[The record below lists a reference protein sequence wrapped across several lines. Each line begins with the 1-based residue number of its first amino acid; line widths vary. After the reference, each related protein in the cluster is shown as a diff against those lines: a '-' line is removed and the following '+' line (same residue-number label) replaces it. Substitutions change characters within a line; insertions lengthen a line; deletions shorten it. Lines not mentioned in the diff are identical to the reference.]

1 MAAKFNPPKE
11 FDFLPENWPEWISR
25 WSRFRTVS
33 KLNTEEEGVQID
45 SLIYSMGT
53 RAESI
58 FSSLGLGEDEVGVY
72 IAVKQAFEEYFAP
85 RRYIIYERAKF
96 FRRVQ
101 AEGESVEQFIRALN
115 ESADR
120 CEFPDRA
127 TQIRDRIV
135 VGMRDQTVSR
145 EMQRMDIDLL
155 TEAKAVSMARQAEEV
170 ERQMRE
176 LTLPKSVDEVKP
188 RRRRKPRVAPSSHQS
203 NTKRS
208 NSDSESGTSDS
219 ELSGPCSRC
228 GHSKHYN
235 GKCPAID
242 RKCKVC
248 SMFGHYAS
256 CCRSK
261 SSKPKKG
268 RVNQLVTDA
277 SFLGEVDSNSDSW
290 TQLVVVE
297 GLELPVR
304 FKLDSGAD
312 VSVVPSRLCANVTLR
327 PTSKRLIAPGN
338 MCITVL
344 GEFDSVLR
352 VGSRKHTERL
362 YVVDETNPLLGREA
376 CVKLGLITCNVSG
389 VSMNDS
395 YSEFKELGQVSD
407 EYKRQTRDLPVQS
420 KSVDVV
426 ESPRKQCVASTQ
438 TDTNTKSEVSCPR
451 CGYDKHY
458 NSKCPA
464 INVKCQLCGVTDH
477 YARCCITKRQT
488 RKPQYKAN
496 VNQPVVDTD
505 RDNVSF
511 LGELVVGRKLR
522 SNVPA
527 QTSKPQYKANVN
539 QLVVD
544 TDRVHVSF
552 LGELVVGRKMSPN
565 VPADTNVLQPKPLMG
580 RKLRSTVP
588 AHPNVLQAKL
598 PNAVHVRQ
606 KEVELKASSKFN
618 FDRKHRA
625 KELPPLTVGDEVW
638 ITDLKRPAKV
648 VDANP
653 GTPRSYVVDSD
664 GSTVRR
670 NRRARRE
677 LSQSS
682 SPHPQPACP
691 QLEHTGVK
699 VSRYGRTIKEI
710 KKLDM

>member
-33 KLNTEEEGVQID
+33 KLNTEDESVQID
-45 SLIYSMGT
+45 SLIYSMGS

-58 FSSLGLGEDEVGVY
+58 FSSLGLGEEEVGVY
-72 IAVKQAFEEYFAP
+72 NAVKQAFEEYFSP

-188 RRRRKPRVAPSSHQS
+188 SRRRKPRVAPSSHQS
-203 NTKRS
+203 NT
-208 NSDSESGTSDS
+208 NSDRITQ
-219 ELSGPCSRC
+219 LSRPCNRC
-228 GHSKHYN
+228 GHVKHFN
-235 GKCPAID
+235 DKCPAID
-242 RKCKVC
+242 RRCNVC
-248 SMFGHYAS
+248 SMLGHYGS
-256 CCRSK
+256 CCKSK
-261 SSKPKKG
+261 CSKPKKA
-268 RVNQLVTDA
+268 RVNQLVSDA
-277 SFLGEVDSNSDSW
+277 SFLGEVDSKSDSW

-297 GLELPVR
+297 GLDLPVR

-312 VSVVPSRLCANVTLR
+312 VSVVPSRLCAHVTVR

-344 GEFDSVLR
+344 GEFDSVLT

-362 YVVDETNPLLGREA
+362 YVVDRTNALLGREA
-376 CVKLGLITCNVSG
+376 CVKLGLITCHVSHG
-389 VSMNDS
+389 
-395 YSEFKELGQVSD
+395 E
-407 EYKRQTRDLPVQS
+407 EYERQMRDLHVQS
-420 KSVDVV
+420 KSIDAVK
-426 ESPRKQCVASTQ
+426 SQRKRRVASTLS
-438 TDTNTKSEVSCPR
+438 DTNTQSEVYCPR
-451 CGYDKHY
+451 CSYVKH
-458 NSKCPA
+458 NSSRCPA
-464 INVKCQLCGVTDH
+464 INVKCNVCGITGH
-477 YARCCITKRQT
+477 YARCCRHKAHT
-488 RKPQYKAN
+488 RKPQNKAK
-496 VNQPVVDTD
+496 VNQLVVDAE

-511 LGELVVGRKLR
+511 LGELVMGRKLM
-522 SNVPA
+522 SDVPA
-527 QTSKPQYKANVN
+527 DQNVLQKRKPQHKAKVN

-544 TDRVHVSF
+544 TDMDNVSF
-552 LGELVVGRKMSPN
+552 VGEILV
-565 VPADTNVLQPKPLMG
+565 G

-588 AHPNVLQAKL
+588 AHPNVLQPKL
-598 PNAVHVRQ
+598 PNAVHIRQ
-606 KEVELKASSKFN
+606 KELELKASSKFN
-618 FDRKHRA
+618 FDRKHRS
-625 KELPPLTVGDEVW
+625 KELPPLTVGDEIWV
-638 ITDLKRPAKV
+638 TDLKRPAKV

-670 NRRARRE
+670 NRRALRE
-677 LSQSS
+677 LSQST
-682 SPHPQPACP
+682 SPHPQSACP
-691 QLEHTGVK
+691 QLEHTDVK
-699 VSRYGRTIKEI
+699 MSRYGRTIKAI
-710 KKLDM
+710 KRLDL

>member
-33 KLNTEEEGVQID
+33 KLNTEDESVQID
-45 SLIYSMGT
+45 SLIYSMGS

-58 FSSLGLGEDEVGVY
+58 FSSLGLGEEEVGVY
-72 IAVKQAFEEYFAP
+72 NAVKQAFEEYFSP

-135 VGMRDQTVSR
+135 VGMREQTVSR

-188 RRRRKPRVAPSSHQS
+188 SRRRKPRVAPSSHQS
-203 NTKRS
+203 NT
-208 NSDSESGTSDS
+208 NSDRITQ
-219 ELSGPCSRC
+219 LSRPCNRC
-228 GHSKHYN
+228 GHVKHFN
-235 GKCPAID
+235 DKCPAID
-242 RKCKVC
+242 RRCNVC
-248 SMFGHYAS
+248 SMLGHYGS
-256 CCRSK
+256 CCKSK
-261 SSKPKKG
+261 SSKPKKAM
-268 RVNQLVTDA
+268 VNQLVSDA
-277 SFLGEVDSNSDSW
+277 SFLGEVDSKSDSW

-297 GLELPVR
+297 GLDLPVR

-312 VSVVPSRLCANVTLR
+312 VSVVPSRLCAHVTVR

-344 GEFDSVLR
+344 VEFDSVLT

-362 YVVDETNPLLGREA
+362 YVVDRTNALLGREA
-376 CVKLGLITCNVSG
+376 CVKLGLITCHVSH
-389 VSMNDS
+389 
-395 YSEFKELGQVSD
+395 SE
-407 EYKRQTRDLPVQS
+407 EYERQMRDLHVQS
-420 KSVDVV
+420 KSIDAVK
-426 ESPRKQCVASTQ
+426 SQRKRRVASTQ
-438 TDTNTKSEVSCPR
+438 SDTNPQSEVSCPR
-451 CGYDKHY
+451 CGYVKH
-458 NSKCPA
+458 NSSRCPAIKVKCNVSA
-464 INVKCQLCGVTDH
+464 INVKCNVCGITGH
-477 YARCCITKRQT
+477 YARCCRHKAHT
-488 RKPQYKAN
+488 RKPQNKAK
-496 VNQPVVDTD
+496 VNQLVVDAE

-511 LGELVVGRKLR
+511 LGELVMGRKLM
-522 SNVPA
+522 SDVPA
-527 QTSKPQYKANVN
+527 DQNVLQTRKPQHKAKVN

-544 TDRVHVSF
+544 TDMDNASF
-552 LGELVVGRKMSPN
+552 VGEL
-565 VPADTNVLQPKPLMG
+565 LMG

-588 AHPNVLQAKL
+588 AHPNVLQPKL
-598 PNAVHVRQ
+598 PNAVHIRQ
-606 KEVELKASSKFN
+606 KELELKASSKFN
-618 FDRKHRA
+618 FDRKHRS

-638 ITDLKRPAKV
+638 VTDPKRPAKV

-653 GTPRSYVVDSD
+653 GTPRSYVVDIV
-664 GSTVRR
+664 T
-670 NRRARRE
+670 AA
-677 LSQSS
+677 LS
-682 SPHPQPACP
+682 
-691 QLEHTGVK
+691 V
-699 VSRYGRTIKEI
+699 VIVGR
-710 KKLDM
+710 

>member
-1 MAAKFNPPKE
+1 
-11 FDFLPENWPEWISR
+11 
-25 WSRFRTVS
+25 
-33 KLNTEEEGVQID
+33 
-45 SLIYSMGT
+45 
-53 RAESI
+53 
-58 FSSLGLGEDEVGVY
+58 
-72 IAVKQAFEEYFAP
+72 
-85 RRYIIYERAKF
+85 
-96 FRRVQ
+96 
-101 AEGESVEQFIRALN
+101 
-115 ESADR
+115 
-120 CEFPDRA
+120 
-127 TQIRDRIV
+127 
-135 VGMRDQTVSR
+135 
-145 EMQRMDIDLL
+145 
-155 TEAKAVSMARQAEEV
+155 
-170 ERQMRE
+170 
-176 LTLPKSVDEVKP
+176 
-188 RRRRKPRVAPSSHQS
+188 
-203 NTKRS
+203 
-208 NSDSESGTSDS
+208 
-219 ELSGPCSRC
+219 
-228 GHSKHYN
+228 
-235 GKCPAID
+235 
-242 RKCKVC
+242 
-248 SMFGHYAS
+248 MFGHYAS
-256 CCRSK
+256 CCRSN
-261 SSKPKKG
+261 SSKPKKV

-277 SFLGEVDSNSDSW
+277 SFLGEVYSNSDSW

-312 VSVVPSRLCANVTLR
+312 VSVVPSKLCANVTLR

-376 CVKLGLITCNVSG
+376 CVKLGLITCNISG

-407 EYKRQTRDLPVQS
+407 EYTRQTRDLPVQS

-464 INVKCQLCGVTDH
+464 INVQCHLCGVTDH

-544 TDRVHVSF
+544 TDRVNVSF

-565 VPADTNVLQPKPLMG
+565 VPADTNVLQPKLLMR

-588 AHPNVLQAKL
+588 AHPNVLQPKL
-598 PNAVHVRQ
+598 PNSVQVRQ
-606 KEVELKASSKFN
+606 KEVESKASSKFN

-625 KELPPLTVGDEVW
+625 KELPPLTVGDEVC
-638 ITDLKRPAKV
+638 ITDLKRLAKV

-670 NRRARRE
+670 NRRALRE

-699 VSRYGRTIKEI
+699 VSRYGRTIKAI
-710 KKLDM
+710 KKLDL

>member
-72 IAVKQAFEEYFAP
+72 NAVKQAFEEYFAS

-127 TQIRDRIV
+127 TQIRDRKV

-188 RRRRKPRVAPSSHQS
+188 SRRRKPRVAPSSHQS
-203 NTKRS
+203 NTKSS
-208 NSDSESGTSDS
+208 NSDRIT

-242 RKCKVC
+242 RKCNVC
-248 SMFGHYAS
+248 SMLGRYGS

-261 SSKPKKG
+261 SSKPKKA

-312 VSVVPSRLCANVTLR
+312 VSVGPSRLCGNVTVR

-338 MCITVL
+338 MYITVL

-352 VGSRKHTERL
+352 VGSRKHTELL
-362 YVVDETNPLLGREA
+362 YVVDQTNALLGREA
-376 CVKLGLITCNVSG
+376 CVKLGLITCHVSD
-389 VSMNDS
+389 VNTNDFS
-395 YSEFKELGQVSD
+395 SEFKEMFQGLGHVSE
-407 EYKRQTRDLPVQS
+407 EYDVQLQP
-420 KSVDVV
+420 DAR
-426 ESPRKQCVASTQ
+426 PF
-438 TDTNTKSEVSCPR
+438 
-451 CGYDKHY
+451 
-458 NSKCPA
+458 A
-464 INVKCQLCGVTDH
+464 IFIS
-477 YARCCITKRQT
+477 R
-488 RKPQYKAN
+488 
-496 VNQPVVDTD
+496 
-505 RDNVSF
+505 
-511 LGELVVGRKLR
+511 
-522 SNVPA
+522 NVPYPLVDKVKAELDQMLA
-527 QTSKPQYKANVN
+527 QKVIFAVDQPTDWCAPM
-539 QLVVD
+539 VVVPKGD
-544 TDRVHVSF
+544 KVRICVDYT
-552 LGELVVGRKMSPN
+552 ELN
-565 VPADTNVLQPKPLMG
+565 
-580 RKLRSTVP
+580 
-588 AHPNVLQAKL
+588 
-598 PNAVHVRQ
+598 
-606 KEVELKASSKFN
+606 
-618 FDRKHRA
+618 
-625 KELPPLTVGDEVW
+625 
-638 ITDLKRPAKV
+638 KV
-648 VDANP
+648 
-653 GTPRSYVVDSD
+653 
-664 GSTVRR
+664 VRR
-670 NRRARRE
+670 NVHPMSDVETSLAKLGAGTVFTKLDANSGFWQIP
-677 LSQSS
+677 LSEKSKLLTTFLTPHGRYAFNRLPFGLTS
-682 SPHPQPACP
+682 SP
-691 QLEHTGVK
+691 
-699 VSRYGRTIKEI
+699 EI
-710 KKLDM
+710 FFEDRV

>member
-33 KLNTEEEGVQID
+33 KLNTEDESVQID
-45 SLIYSMGT
+45 SLIYSMGS

-58 FSSLGLGEDEVGVY
+58 FSSLGLGEEEVGVY
-72 IAVKQAFEEYFAP
+72 NAVKQAFEEYFSP

-188 RRRRKPRVAPSSHQS
+188 SRRRKPRVAPSSHQS
-203 NTKRS
+203 NT
-208 NSDSESGTSDS
+208 NSDRITQ
-219 ELSGPCSRC
+219 LSRPCNRC
-228 GHSKHYN
+228 GHVKHFN
-235 GKCPAID
+235 DKCPAID
-242 RKCKVC
+242 RRCNVC
-248 SMFGHYAS
+248 SMLGHYGS
-256 CCRSK
+256 CCKSK
-261 SSKPKKG
+261 SNRPKKA
-268 RVNQLVTDA
+268 RVNQLVSDA
-277 SFLGEVDSNSDSW
+277 SFLGEVDSKSDSW

-297 GLELPVR
+297 GLDLPVR
-304 FKLDSGAD
+304 FKLYSGAD
-312 VSVVPSRLCANVTLR
+312 VSVVPSRLCAHVTVR

-344 GEFDSVLR
+344 GEFDSVLT

-362 YVVDETNPLLGREA
+362 YVVDRTNALLGREA
-376 CVKLGLITCNVSG
+376 CVKLGLITCHVSH
-389 VSMNDS
+389 
-395 YSEFKELGQVSD
+395 SE
-407 EYKRQTRDLPVQS
+407 EYERQMRDLHVQS
-420 KSVDVV
+420 KSIDAVK
-426 ESPRKQCVASTQ
+426 SQRKRRVASTQ
-438 TDTNTKSEVSCPR
+438 SDTNPQSEVSCPR
-451 CGYDKHY
+451 CGYVKH
-458 NSKCPA
+458 NSSRCPA
-464 INVKCQLCGVTDH
+464 INVKCNVCGITGH
-477 YARCCITKRQT
+477 YARCCRHKAHT
-488 RKPQYKAN
+488 RKPQNKAK
-496 VNQPVVDTD
+496 VNQLVVDAE

-511 LGELVVGRKLR
+511 LGELVMGRKLM
-522 SNVPA
+522 SDVPA
-527 QTSKPQYKANVN
+527 DQNVLQTRKPQHKAKVN

-544 TDRVHVSF
+544 
-552 LGELVVGRKMSPN
+552 
-565 VPADTNVLQPKPLMG
+565 ADMDNVLFVGEILMG

-588 AHPNVLQAKL
+588 AHPNVLQPKL
-598 PNAVHVRQ
+598 PNAVHIRE

-618 FDRKHRA
+618 FDRKHRS
-625 KELPPLTVGDEVW
+625 KELPPVTVGEEVW
-638 ITDLKRPAKV
+638 VTDLKRPAKV

-670 NRRARRE
+670 NRRALRE
-677 LSQSS
+677 LSQST
-682 SPHPQPACP
+682 SPHPQSACP

-699 VSRYGRTIKEI
+699 MSRYGRTIKAI
-710 KKLDM
+710 KRLDL